1 MSAPL
6 LLVDCNNF
14 YVSAERVM
22 DLSLRGVPTIV
33 ASNGDGNAIARSAEA
48 KALGIKMGDPIFK
61 IRDIIEK
68 HGIAVRSS
76 NYTLYADMQRRVLAA
91 IEPFVLE
98 QEIYSIDEVFGSL
111 EGFEHLDLV
120 DHCQKLR
127 ANILQWTTIPTCV
140 GIGPTKTL
148 AKLANAAA
156 KKNPIFDGVA
166 DLSDEHIR
174 RYVMD
179 RFEVADVWGVG
190 SATARKLQALGIRTA
205 GQLRDLQMK
214 QARGLGTVVLERL
227 VAELNGVQADAIELV
242 APKRKGMAVT
252 RSFGTPVRDFET
264 LMGALSQFAMRAGEK
279 LRQHDL
285 VAGRITAFF
294 HTNRFKP
301 ERPQH
306 SGGRGIALHPMTS
319 DSFELIAAVR
329 RAAEPCYREGFDYTK
344 AGVMLEQLAD
354 RHDRPP
360 TLFESADDLERRSR
374 LMNAIDA
381 VNGRYG
387 KMTVVPGSQGFKR
400 PWKMRAEH
408 LSPRWTTRIEDLP
421 LVSARS

>member
-1 MSAPL
+1 
-6 LLVDCNNF
+6 
-14 YVSAERVM
+14 M

-242 APKRKGMAVT
+242 APKRALLQTWGTAARRHPVGGLGSIGEMLIEHNHG
-252 RSFGTPVRDFET
+252 FG
-264 LMGALSQFAMRAGEK
+264 Q
-279 LRQHDL
+279 
-285 VAGRITAFF
+285 
-294 HTNRFKP
+294 
-301 ERPQH
+301 
-306 SGGRGIALHPMTS
+306 GRGS
-319 DSFELIAAVR
+319 NSECSFNQAHLPHDTWLQA
-329 RAAEPCYREGFDYTK
+329 PCLG
-344 AGVMLEQLAD
+344 
-354 RHDRPP
+354 
-360 TLFESADDLERRSR
+360 
-374 LMNAIDA
+374 
-381 VNGRYG
+381 
-387 KMTVVPGSQGFKR
+387 
-400 PWKMRAEH
+400 
-408 LSPRWTTRIEDLP
+408 LSF
-421 LVSARS
+421 A